1 MRALSVASFR
11 PRRAARGTVRVAFA
25 TWVAIAALGSTS
37 LAAEQVGERK
47 VASTTACL
55 RWIAQ
60 QKSGCPT
67 SEEVAA
73 SVESVLD
80 RQVFVAEDCDI
91 RVQGSMAPSPKGGW
105 LARLSFA
112 DRSGRS
118 LGTRQLEGVAK
129 DCASMR
135 GPTSLVIALMVEAT
149 ESTVAIV
156 ESIPPAPVSAPAP
169 TTQPPPALRAEERA
183 YADLRTAYGLL
194 PGVSLGASVGL
205 DATLS
210 GILPGRFE
218 ASLWLPR
225 SSEPGP
231 GGRFWAWH
239 TGVALCPSLNTSDR
253 LRVALCGG
261 AQFGLVHAR
270 GVNLEDVQSARR
282 PYGHVEARLILS
294 FPLGGSFA
302 LSSHLA
308 FAVPFL
314 RPRFVYLDAIDSSLE
329 VHRPG
334 AAVLMGGVGLVWT
347 QPGSTSS
354 HSAAQ

>member
-11 PRRAARGTVRVAFA
+11 PNRAARSAVRTAFA
-25 TWVAIAALGSTS
+25 TWVAFATCYSSS
-37 LAAEQVGERK
+37 LVRAQAVERN
-47 VASTTACL
+47 VTGTTACL
-55 RWIAQ
+55 RWVAQ

-67 SEEVAA
+67 TEEVAA

-80 RQVFVAEDCDI
+80 RQVFVAADCDI

-118 LGTRQLEGVAK
+118 LGTRHLEGVAK

-156 ESIPPAPVSAPAP
+156 ESTPPAPAS
-169 TTQPPPALRAEERA
+169 TTPIPPPARRTEERA
-183 YADLRTAYGLL
+183 YADLRAAYGLL
-194 PGVSLGASVGL
+194 PGISLGASMGL
-205 DATLS
+205 DATLA
-210 GILPGRFE
+210 GVIPGRFE
-218 ASLWLPR
+218 ASLWLPK
-225 SSEPGP
+225 SSQPGP

-239 TGVALCPSLNTSDR
+239 TGVALCPNLNNSER

-261 AQFGLVHAR
+261 AQLGLIHAR
-270 GVNLEDVQSARR
+270 GVNLEDAQSTHR
-282 PYGHVEARLILS
+282 PYGQVEARMILS
-294 FPLGGSFA
+294 IPLGGSLA
-302 LSSHLA
+302 LSPHLA

-314 RPRFVYLDAIDSSLE
+314 RPRFVYLDATDSSLE
-329 VHRPG
+329 VHRPSS
-334 AAVLMGGVGLVWT
+334 AVLMAGVGLIWI
-347 QPGSTSS
+347 QPASTPD
-354 HSAAQ
+354 HSAIQ